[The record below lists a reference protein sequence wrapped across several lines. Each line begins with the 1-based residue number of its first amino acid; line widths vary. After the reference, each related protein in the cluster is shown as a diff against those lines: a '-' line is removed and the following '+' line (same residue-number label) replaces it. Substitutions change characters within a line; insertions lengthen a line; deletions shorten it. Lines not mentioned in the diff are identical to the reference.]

1 MTNEEL
7 VRSLVKEGYLT
18 TPILIEAFKVID
30 RGDFVPE
37 EAKENA
43 YLNIALPIGYGQTIS
58 QPLTVA
64 FMLELLQPSY
74 GEEILEIGSG
84 SGWKTALLA
93 YVVGREEKESFPKK
107 ETGRVVSIERIP
119 ELKEV
124 AKTNLSKYNFI
135 EKNLVRVILGDGS
148 RGASAK
154 LLPTGGFDK
163 IIAGAAGEKI
173 PLAWKNQV
181 KIGGKIIA
189 PVKNSILAL
198 EKTSKDNF
206 EIKEFFG
213 FSFVP
218 LVSSN

>member
-1 MTNEEL
+1 MNNEEL
-7 VRSLVKEGYLT
+7 VRSLIKESYLT

-43 YLNIALPIGYGQTIS
+43 YLNIALPLGYCQNIS

-93 YVVGREEKESFPKK
+93 YVVSREEKEGFSKK
-107 ETGRVVSIERIP
+107 EAGRVISVERIP
-119 ELKEV
+119 ELKKMAE
-124 AKTNLSKYNFI
+124 KNLSKYHFE
-135 EKNLVRVILGDGS
+135 EKAVKVLLGDGS
-148 RGASAK
+148 RGAPARM
-154 LLPTGGFDK
+154 LPVGGFDK
-163 IIAGAAGEKI
+163 IIAGAAGETI
-173 PLAWKNQV
+173 PKAWKNQI
-181 KIGGKIIA
+181 KIGGRIVA
-189 PVKNSILAL
+189 PVKNSILVL
-198 EKTSKDNF
+198 EKTSKDGF
-206 EIKEFFG
+206 ETKEFFG

-218 LVSSN
+218 LVSN